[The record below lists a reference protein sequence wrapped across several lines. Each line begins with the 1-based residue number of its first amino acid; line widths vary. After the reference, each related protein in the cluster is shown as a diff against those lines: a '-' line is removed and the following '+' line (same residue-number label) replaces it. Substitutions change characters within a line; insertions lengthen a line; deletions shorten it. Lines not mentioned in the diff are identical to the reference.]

1 MVGDEHSVSI
11 KVEPTVQ
18 AIVIFTQLLLV
29 ATGRPER
36 HLISFWTHINS
47 YVNKSKQ

>member
-18 AIVIFTQLLLV
+18 AVVIFTQLLLI
-29 ATGRPER
+29 AIGRLER
-36 HLISFWTHINS
+36 RLISFWTH
-47 YVNKSKQ
+47 